1 MKVKCI
7 NISGGDAADYL
18 SIGQVYEVAGER
30 GSGDYLLVGVLPSFR
45 KDRFVVVEG
54 EIPTA
59 TPQAC
64 VRQEKPC
71 QTCGKNNDVGV
82 NVCWCCGNQP
92 HT

>member
-7 NISGGDAADYL
+7 DNEGGDAPYYLISGG
-18 SIGQVYEVAGER
+18 IYEVAGEL
-30 GSGDYLLVGVLPSFR
+30 GIGDYLLVGVLPSFS
-45 KDRFVVVEG
+45 KTRFVVVEG
-54 EIPTA
+54 EMPTA
-59 TPQAC
+59 TSQNC

-92 HT
+92 